1 MAISRS
7 SMSQQIK
14 KPGVKKIKKKKKQ
27 KVNHNGSI

>member
-14 KPGVKKIKKKKKQ
+14 KPGVKKIKKKKTKG
-27 KVNHNGSI
+27 KS

>member
-14 KPGVKKIKKKKKQ
+14 KPGVKKIKKRNIKKK
-27 KVNHNGSI
+27 